1 MANSNRRSSQKQP
14 GDTKQIEPAPMKFPS
29 DPERRHDSIDEQD
42 VYVNEDE
49 LVSDPPRSSTSAI
62 RFQPNQAAGSQP
74 RDRRAERDT
83 TRQPIPNVPAGP
95 RRGGQI
101 SDAYPGPV
109 ATRAGRATT
118 TGPAPVIGAP
128 PPLPPTH
135 QRSWQSM
142 HWMVYVGIGMI
153 AAIVLWVSFSAL
165 LAWGRNE
172 YNNIVYGYPR
182 IYQTDAVV
190 GHGDSPAHPSH
201 FIALNLHGQVIV
213 IELPAGN
220 PSKSYEYIGP
230 DLIANGD
237 DQIPITLSFSD
248 INHNGKPDM
257 FIHIQDR
264 EIHFCNDGTKFTQCS
279 A

>member
-1 MANSNRRSSQKQP
+1 MANSNRRSSQKLP
-14 GDTKQIEPAPMKFPS
+14 GDTRQSEPAPVKFPV
-29 DPERRHDSIDEQD
+29 DPERRQDSTDKQD
-42 VYVNEDE
+42 VYVDEDE
-49 LVSDPPRSSTSAI
+49 LPSDPPRSPTSAI
-62 RFQPNQAAGSQP
+62 RFQPTLTTGGPP
-74 RDRRAERDT
+74 RDKRSERDT
-83 TRQPIPNVPAGP
+83 TRQPVPNVPTGS
-95 RRGGQI
+95 RRGGQV
-101 SDAYPGPV
+101 SDAFPGPV

-118 TGPAPVIGAP
+118 TGPAPGTGAP
-128 PPLPPTH
+128 PAPVR

-153 AAIVLWVSFSAL
+153 VAIVLWVSFSAL
-165 LAWGRNE
+165 LAWGTSE

-182 IYQTDAVV
+182 TYQTDAVV

-201 FIALNLHGQVIV
+201 FIAINLHGQVIV

-248 INHNGKPDM
+248 VNHDGKPDM
-257 FIHIQDR
+257 IIHIQNR
-264 EIHFCNDGTKFTQCS
+264 EIYFCNSGTKFMQCS
-279 A
+279 S